1 MPMEKVEFEFP
12 DEKDDKELK
21 KGGAVEAEDNLDL
34 EVEDDTPEEDRGREP
49 LPKKIVEELDADE
62 LEDYSEKVKVRLK
75 QMKKVWHDERRE
87 KEQALR
93 ERLAAEEFA
102 KRILDENKKLK
113 GRLSEGEKTYLQTYQ
128 SAAELELNAAKQAY
142 REAYDAGDTDKLL
155 EAQQKLNEAQFK
167 LQKAKDYVPSLQHEE
182 VDVKGEP
189 EAQVARPDPRAIAW
203 QERNTWFGQDEE
215 MTSLA
220 LGLHQKLVKQYGA
233 QYPSTDEYWQKVDS
247 TMRQR
252 FPDYFQD
259 STQQAQETK
268 PVSRTEK
275 PSTVVAPASR
285 STGSKKIVL
294 KQSQLSI
301 AKRLGLSPEQ
311 YARELMKMEGQ

>member
-1 MPMEKVEFEFP
+1 MDKNEFEFP
-12 DEKDDKELK
+12 DEKEAKA
-21 KGGAVEAEDNLDL
+21 GGKVEAKQEDDFAL
-34 EVEDDTPEEDRGREP
+34 EIEDDTPADDRNREP
-49 LPKKIVEELDADE
+49 LPKQIVEELEQDE
-62 LEDYSEKVKVRLK
+62 LEDYSEKVKTRLK

-93 ERLAAEEFA
+93 ERLAAEDFA
-102 KRILDENKKLK
+102 KRILEENKKLK
-113 GRLSEGEKTYLQTYQ
+113 GKLTEGEKTYLQTYQ

-155 EAQQKLNEAQFK
+155 DAQEKLSAAQFK
-167 LQKAKDYVPSLQHEE
+167 LQKAKEYVPSLQHEE

-233 QYPSTDEYWQKVDS
+233 SYPSTDEYWRKVDS

-252 FPDYFQD
+252 FPDYFQSD
-259 STQQAQETK
+259 STQQATETK
-268 PVSRTEK
+268 PAQRTEK
-275 PSTVVAPASR
+275 PSTVVAPATR

>member
-1 MPMEKVEFEFP
+1 MEKNEFEFP
-12 DEKDDKELK
+12 DEQELKEGGKAEAKKDDFDFEI
-21 KGGAVEAEDNLDL
+21 
-34 EVEDDTPEEDRGREP
+34 EDDTPAEDRNREP
-49 LPKKIVEELDADE
+49 LPKQIVEELEQDE
-62 LEDYSEKVKVRLK
+62 LEDYSEKVKTRLK

-87 KEQALR
+87 KDQALR
-93 ERLAAEEFA
+93 ERQAAEDFA
-102 KRILDENKKLK
+102 KRILEENRSLK
-113 GRLSEGEKTYLQTYQ
+113 GRLSEGEKSYLQTYQ
-128 SAAELELNAAKQAY
+128 SAAELEIDSAKRAY
-142 REAYDAGDTDKLL
+142 REAYDAGDAEKLL
-155 EAQQKLNEAQFK
+155 EAQERLNSAQFK

-182 VDVKGEP
+182 NEVQRVS
-189 EAQVARPDPRAIAW
+189 EAPVARPDPRAVAW

-233 QYPSTDEYWQKVDS
+233 GYPSTDEYWQRVDG

-259 STQQAQETK
+259 SPQTGK
-268 PVSRTEK
+268 SGSRTEK
-275 PSTVVAPASR
+275 PSTVVAPATR

-301 AKRLGLSPEQ
+301 AKRLGLTPEQ
-311 YARELMKMEGQ
+311 YAREIMKMEANNG

>member
-1 MPMEKVEFEFP
+1 MEQQEFQFP
-12 DEKDDKELK
+12 DEKEEKAKPAESKLDDIEF
-21 KGGAVEAEDNLDL
+21 EI
-34 EVEDDTPEEDRGREP
+34 EDDTPEEDRGREP
-49 LPKKIVEELDADE
+49 LPKQIVEELDQDD

-75 QMKKVWHDERRE
+75 QMKKVYHDERRE

-93 ERLAAEEFA
+93 ERHAAEDLA
-102 KRILDENKKLK
+102 KRILEENRSLK

-128 SAAELELNAAKQAY
+128 SAVELEVDAAKKAY

-155 EAQQKLNEAQFK
+155 DAQEKLNFAQIK
-167 LQKAKDYVPSLQHEE
+167 LQKAKDYVPSLQYDLDE
-182 VDVKGEP
+182 VQSSP
-189 EAQVARPDPRAIAW
+189 EVPVARPDPRAVAW

-220 LGLHQKLVKQYGA
+220 LGLHQKLVKQYGN
-233 QYPSTDEYWQKVDS
+233 QYTSTDEYWQKIDG

-259 STQQAQETK
+259 STQQESK

-275 PSTVVAPASR
+275 PSTVVAPATR
-285 STGSKKIVL
+285 STSSKKIVL
-294 KQSQLSI
+294 KRSQLDTI
-301 AKRLGLSPEQ
+301 KRLGITPEQ
-311 YARELMKMEGQ
+311 YARELMKMEANNG